1 MGTESL
7 LVILVVGLIA
17 GWLAG
22 KIVRGRGHGLIGNIV
37 IG

>member
-1 MGTESL
+1 MYLSGESI

-22 KIVRGRGHGLIGNIV
+22 KIVQGTGYWLIATS
-37 IG
+37 